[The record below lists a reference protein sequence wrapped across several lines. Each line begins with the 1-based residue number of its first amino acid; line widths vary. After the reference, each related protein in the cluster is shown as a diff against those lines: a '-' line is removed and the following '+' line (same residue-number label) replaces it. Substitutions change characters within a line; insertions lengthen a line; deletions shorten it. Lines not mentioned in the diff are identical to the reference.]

1 MVYTSGTL
9 ALAMIE
15 KLVHLDPDV
24 MPLGQLAIEIE
35 VPDGLIEIL
44 PRRRLPRHWRRVPAP
59 PGTQRLGDAW
69 VAARTSAVLAVHSVV
84 VPSELN
90 YLINP
95 LHGDA
100 RRIKVVGIRPLSFDP
115 RLFGAR
121 RHR

>member
-35 VPDGLIEIL
+35 VPDAVIEVL
-44 PRRRLPRHWRRVPAP
+44 SRRRLPRHWRRVPAP
-59 PGTQRLGDAW
+59 PGTQRLGDTW
-69 VAARTSAVLAVHSVV
+69 AASRTSAVLAVPSVV

-95 LHGDA
+95 LHRDA
-100 RRIKVVGIRPLSFDP
+100 RRVRVVGIRPLTFDP
-115 RLFGAR
+115 RLFGR
-121 RHR
+121 VGD